1 MWTRI
6 QFDHSINCQSY
17 QRLDFLCVC
26 GFFLNGDFTFWLS
39 FCDLE
44 RKIEGEIQG
53 SNSKLKCWTVII
65 LILVKT
71 KYKYQ
76 LNMADEDG
84 LGTIMLKNRLAYK
97 MTVAA
102 LLSAGSLGDLVSA
115 SRHDMVLNRNTLAAI
130 VPNFRWVPKIKYY
143 FLITVVEMDNIYSSE
158 LSKHLCILII
168 VVSIYWIR
176 F

>member
-1 MWTRI
+1 M
-6 QFDHSINCQSY
+6 
-17 QRLDFLCVC
+17 C

-44 RKIEGEIQG
+44 RKIEEEIQG

-115 SRHDMVLNRNTLAAI
+115 SRHDMMLNRNTLAAI
-130 VPNFRWVPKIKYY
+130 VPNFR
-143 FLITVVEMDNIYSSE
+143 
-158 LSKHLCILII
+158 
-168 VVSIYWIR
+168 
-176 F
+176 